1 MSAKNPADYI
11 QVNPALDESR
21 ARLEQFAR
29 ELDDLRPVWRQLG
42 EHLAAKAQA
51 RWPLRR
57 RSGRLRRSLTWSGQ
71 RLGRGGIFRSRPDRL
86 TFGTRLFY
94 GSFAQQGTRHQTATP
109 LITVDPPDVA
119 ARLDAWAQARAIAAG
134 LEVTP

>member
-1 MSAKNPADYI
+1 MSAKNPAEYI

-29 ELDDLRPVWRQLG
+29 ELDDLRPFWRQLG

-57 RSGRLRRSLTWSGQ
+57 RSGRLRRSLTWAGS
-71 RLGRGGIFRSRPDRL
+71 RLGRGGIYKATSNALTIGSRIFYSGFHQYGAKNLPARTLVHVDEQDTAERL
-86 TFGTRLFY
+86 ATWARER
-94 GSFAQQGTRHQTATP
+94 ATAS
-109 LITVDPPDVA
+109 
-119 ARLDAWAQARAIAAG
+119 G
-134 LEVTP
+134 LEVL